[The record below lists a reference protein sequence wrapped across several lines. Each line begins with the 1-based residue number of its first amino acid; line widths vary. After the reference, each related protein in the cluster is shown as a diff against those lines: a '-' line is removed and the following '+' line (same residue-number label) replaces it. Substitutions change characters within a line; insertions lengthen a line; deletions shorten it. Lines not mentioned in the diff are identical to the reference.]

1 MKTQIDKKIVIDL
14 GRQILDRFGDESF
27 IIYLKISGSKLKDYA
42 DYISKYRAG
51 YILELWKNRKH
62 ITRLCKLKG
71 EL

>member
-1 MKTQIDKKIVIDL
+1 MKIDKQMTVDL

-27 IIYLKISGSKLKDYA
+27 IIYLKVSGSKLKDYT

-51 YILELWKNRKH
+51 YILELWENRKH

-71 EL
+71 SL